1 MLFLQNN
8 DMLYTMNG
16 AKGDKTPSRPH
27 ITERTFPP
35 MPHNVVGIIAE
46 YNPFHTGHAY
56 HIEEA
61 KRLCDA
67 SFCVVAMSGDFVQR
81 GAPAIYD
88 KYLRTRAALLSG
100 ADLVLELPPLFSV
113 SSAEDFAACGTA
125 LLDRLGVVTHL
136 CFGSERG
143 HIDPLMDLARILARE
158 PEEISQS
165 IKRLTAQGLSYPK
178 AREEALRSYLR
189 GRDPSRQTPGLL
201 AFPNNTLG
209 IEYCKA
215 LLQKGSSIIPV
226 TIPRAGAGYHDQG
239 LSKDFSSATA
249 IRKIILKAY
258 RRGQPLTPEIFL
270 SQNSLA
276 RCPLPPSASELIKEA
291 TPLACDDLSLL
302 LSYRLLELRCQGT
315 EPEEFAD
322 VSPELSARI
331 KKQVLDFSSFQDR
344 VGALKTKQYT
354 YTRVSRCLIHILLHM
369 TRKEVL
375 SRKEADYCSYGRIL
389 GFRRESASLLGEIKK
404 ASDLPLITKTADAPY
419 ILSDETLAWFN
430 QDLFCSHVYQSALE
444 QKSGIRPDNEYTRSL
459 ILV

>member
-1 MLFLQNN
+1 M
-8 DMLYTMNG
+8 
-16 AKGDKTPSRPH
+16 
-27 ITERTFPP
+27 
-35 MPHNVVGIIAE
+35 
-46 YNPFHTGHAY
+46 
-56 HIEEA
+56 
-61 KRLCDA
+61 
-67 SFCVVAMSGDFVQR
+67 
-81 GAPAIYD
+81 
-88 KYLRTRAALLSG
+88 
-100 ADLVLELPPLFSV
+100 
-113 SSAEDFAACGTA
+113 
-125 LLDRLGVVTHL
+125 
-136 CFGSERG
+136 
-143 HIDPLMDLARILARE
+143 
-158 PEEISQS
+158 
-165 IKRLTAQGLSYPK
+165 
-178 AREEALRSYLR
+178 
-189 GRDPSRQTPGLL
+189 

-249 IRKIILKAY
+249 IRKIILEAY
-258 RRGQPLTPEIFL
+258 RRGQPLTPDIFL